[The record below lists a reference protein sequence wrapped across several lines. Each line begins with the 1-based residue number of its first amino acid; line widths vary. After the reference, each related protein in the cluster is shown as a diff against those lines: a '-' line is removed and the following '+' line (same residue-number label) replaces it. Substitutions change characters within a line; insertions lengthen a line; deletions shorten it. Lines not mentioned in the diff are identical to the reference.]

1 MPTVPRAHGR
11 IRKYLDKRQE
21 VVSRHRTLQAA
32 RTRQAREQHARER
45 QLKSHQQH
53 VQVARDNSP
62 SAYKYAVQTKHRR

>member
-1 MPTVPRAHGR
+1 MPSIPRAHGR

-21 VVSRHRTLQAA
+21 VISRHRTLQAA
-32 RTRQAREQHARER
+32 RERQTREQHVRER
-45 QLKSHQQH
+45 QLRSHQQH

>member
-32 RTRQAREQHARER
+32 RARQVREQHIRER
-45 QLKSHQQH
+45 QSRPNQQH
-53 VQVARDNSP
+53 VQVARDTSP
-62 SAYKYAVQTKHRR
+62 SAYKYAVQTKRR